1 MVETPSLFISVCLV
15 DVLNIPKMFPQMAHL
30 VPSSTP
36 FSWSFLP
43 RQCFLVKLSVST
55 NRVMKGLSRPVAE
68 NMMVCYKCFLV
79 VETNGCLSI

>member
-1 MVETPSLFISVCLV
+1 MYIAS
-15 DVLNIPKMFPQMAHL
+15 VLNIPKIFPQMAHL

-55 NRVMKGLSRPVAE
+55 NRVMEGLSRPAARE
-68 NMMVCYKCFLV
+68 HDGMLQIFL
-79 VETNGCLSI
+79 GG